1 VVEDGAAQP
10 EKVAGQNVKARRTVW
25 LAWAWCSMAIALAIY
40 RLVQGLR
47 VPGAPSDA
55 LSIAN
60 GILNAGFV
68 VVFGF
73 VGALIVGRQP
83 RNNIGWLLMVIA
95 LAFAVPD
102 FGGTA
107 ATAAAPSAPTLINLF
122 AAWLS
127 GWSWWLLMGPL
138 LLILLLFPTGRP
150 PTSRWHWA
158 VVSLT
163 VCFLIFMLIGTFA
176 KSFDSANGTQ
186 VLPNPIGLLSDDAV
200 SVLLLPWEA
209 LLLVNVVLCVSA
221 IFVRYHHAA
230 LVERQ
235 QIKWLLS
242 ASSFFLLAFAASA
255 IFRTTYSEATG
266 ILFDIAVLTIP
277 IAIGIAIVRYRLW
290 DIDVIIRRTLVY
302 ALLTALL
309 ALAYFGSVLLL
320 QGTFSVLT
328 GQRQST
334 LVTVFS
340 TLVIAALFV
349 PLRWRVQAVIDRR
362 LFRRKYD
369 AAHTL
374 AAFGASLR
382 DETNLDELAIHLAYV
397 VDETMQPKHLRL
409 WLKTERPEQRARQ

>member
-1 VVEDGAAQP
+1 MAEDGAAQP
-10 EKVAGQNVKARRTVW
+10 EKIAGQNVKARRTVW
-25 LAWAWCSMAIALAIY
+25 LAWAWCAVTIALAIY
-40 RLVQGLR
+40 RLVQDSR

-55 LSIAN
+55 LAIA
-60 GILNAGFV
+60 GLILNAGFV
-68 VVFGF
+68 VVFGL

-83 RNNIGWLLMVIA
+83 RNTIGWLLMVIA

-107 ATAAAPSAPTLINLF
+107 GPAGAPSAPTVINLL

-150 PTSRWHWA
+150 HTPRWRWA

-176 KSFDSANGTQ
+176 KRFDSANGTQ
-186 VLPNPIGLLSDDAV
+186 GLPNPIGLLSNDVV
-200 SVLLLPWEA
+200 SVLLVPWEA

-221 IFVRYHHAA
+221 IFVRYQRGA

-242 ASSFFLLAFAASA
+242 ASAFFLLAFAGSA
-255 IFRTTYSEATG
+255 IFQTTYSEVTG
-266 ILFDIAVLTIP
+266 IVFDIAVLTIP
-277 IAIGIAIVRYRLW
+277 TAIGIAIVRYRLW

-309 ALAYFGSVLLL
+309 ALAYFGSVVVL
-320 QGTFSVLT
+320 QGAFGALT
-328 GQRQST
+328 GQSQST
-334 LVTVFS
+334 LVTVLS
-340 TLVIAALFV
+340 
-349 PLRWRVQAVIDRR
+349 Q
-362 LFRRKYD
+362 
-369 AAHTL
+369 
-374 AAFGASLR
+374 
-382 DETNLDELAIHLAYV
+382 
-397 VDETMQPKHLRL
+397 L
-409 WLKTERPEQRARQ
+409 W